1 MFVSSLNR
9 KCQLFFVLSLLLIPV
24 SISAETQPP
33 QRQSTPAMVNS
44 VLQSKFSKTMSLDGT
59 WEFAVDPDKVGQDKQ
74 WYLPDVPLPNKRDI
88 QVPGCWEAQGVGEP
102 GRSNEGT
109 AGHETYGHKMFTN
122 YGGAAW
128 YRKTVKVPAKWQD
141 NKIWLKIGGINS
153 IGWIWVN
160 GEFIAKHYEY
170 AGTYKYDITDL
181 VTAGKSATVAI
192 LARNDIP
199 SRQGEVNSLRVYG
212 GLYRS
217 VELEATGDVFVE
229 YAYVEG
235 KFDAKSAHVHA
246 TIRSTASK
254 SRKVKLEV
262 KLATLKG
269 KKAGNASKS
278 VTIESGKTTEV
289 VFDIPLKTFQ
299 AWSPEQPNLYRA
311 DIVLKSRGK
320 AVHGWIDRFGVRKIE
335 TRNNKF
341 WLNNKPYF
349 LRGYGDDHAYPLTVC
364 SPADRKAHLKN
375 ISVAREF
382 GFNYVRHHTHVEL
395 PEYFEA
401 ADELGILVQTEI
413 PYWAGYGKDDDTRFS
428 GVAHMSGGHKD
439 PPGDLRTLIRHF
451 RRYVSNSFYCGG
463 NEGHYSKEL
472 SQELHDIAKEMDP
485 SRPWMSQDRNK
496 TLGYPAIGQGVD
508 TSTVDFLS
516 DYQSHGRSGSG
527 DAFMVPLLES
537 EDHWP
542 FINHEFLSMSIA
554 DDPRLE
560 PKYGTGYAPNLT
572 MDQARA
578 AAKNAGL
585 TWQQAENCIE
595 AGFRLQSIFHKI
607 GLESARL
614 DPRLDG
620 FSMWLL
626 LDFPPATWNGLLNIF
641 HEPKYSTAEYFRT
654 FNQPVVLLAQDPDPK
669 PGLFLRKSP
678 FSSLLPPEYEF
689 DEAAI
694 RERKM
699 TEPLRMRPILN
710 AFYDWPIYTSGQNV
724 LVEWVVSNFGD
735 APISREKLAWR
746 LLDGEKVLA
755 EGTSSDVDAPI
766 GYVGKIGL
774 AEITLPQITKPIKA
788 AVEVSLTGGKWSN
801 SWDIWVFPQLQ
812 KKADLGQK
820 LAVGEELYDLLSSRY
835 NNVVRTDSPDAQDAQ
850 VLIVNFDG
858 DAIVEALAK
867 GKKVLCLSIPP
878 QAAIG
883 VQARLGNWIWTEQTG
898 TAVEADH
905 PAFGDF
911 PNEAFMNQPWFR
923 LMSRAVKLT
932 PGGPV
937 SNTEKLMFGNGSA
950 GYFTCVFEA
959 NSDKG
964 SVLVSGLNLTSKTHR
979 NMPESAYLL
988 DQMIRYVASEDFSPG
1003 GTVDPAF
1010 FGGLVDL
1017 TSALG
1022 KLNGFDK
1029 IIETI
1034 PSQKSSYNSGFFG
1047 VLTSHFIRQTD
1058 GKGIISWR
1066 SKPLTEDNISDEG
1079 QASFQWPATTG
1090 WFTDLDGDFT
1100 LLVNGKELLKFDV
1113 SAETQS
1119 WAIPGQAI
1127 QERTGLTYDVNGF
1140 TPTGDST
1147 GIMTLTLPTG
1157 TVKVG
1162 ESIEIGVKGSASNS
1176 KRFFMLYETP

>member
-1 MFVSSLNR
+1 MFFNSLTR
-9 KCQLFFVLSLLLIPV
+9 KFESLILLSLILISV
-24 SISAETQPP
+24 SISAETQEQ
-33 QRQSTPAMVNS
+33 QRQATPAIVNP
-44 VLQSKFSKTMSLDGT
+44 VLRSKLSQTISLVGT
-59 WEFAVDPDKVGQDKQ
+59 WDFATDPEKKGEDQH
-74 WYLPDVPLPNKRDI
+74 WYRPNVQLPNKRDI
-88 QVPGCWEAQGVGEP
+88 QVPGCWEAQGVGDP

-109 AGHETYGHKMFTN
+109 AGFETYGHKMFTN

-181 VTAGKSATVAI
+181 VTAGKSATIAI

-199 SRQGEVNSLRVYG
+199 SRQGETNSLRVYG

-217 VELEATGDVFVE
+217 VELEATGNVFVE

-235 KFDAKSAHVHA
+235 KFDEKSARVHA
-246 TIRSTASK
+246 TIRSTASDN
-254 SRKVKLEV
+254 RKVKLEV
-262 KLATLKG
+262 QLATLKG

-278 VTIESGKTTEV
+278 VTIEPGKTTEV

-299 AWSPEQPNLYRA
+299 AWSPEHPNLYRA

-320 AVHGWIDRFGVRKIE
+320 AVHGWIDRFGVKKIE
-335 TRNNKF
+335 TRNKQF

-375 ISVAREF
+375 ISIAKEF

-401 ADELGILVQTEI
+401 ADELGILAQTEI
-413 PYWAGYGKDDDTRFS
+413 PYWAGFGKDDGTRFS
-428 GVAHMSGGHKD
+428 FVAHMSGGQKD
-439 PPGDLRTLIRHF
+439 PPGDLRTLITHF

-472 SQELHDIAKEMDP
+472 TKELHDIVAEMDP
-485 SRPWMSQDRNK
+485 SRPWMSQDRNT
-496 TLGYPAIGQGVD
+496 TLAWVFGLEFDISKVD
-508 TSTVDFLS
+508 WLS
-516 DYQSHGRSGSG
+516 EYQSHSRSGSG

-542 FINHEFLSMSIA
+542 WINHEFLSMSTA

-572 MDQARA
+572 MDTAKA

-595 AGFRLQSIFHKI
+595 AGFRIQSIFHKI

-614 DPRLDG
+614 DPKVDG

-626 LDFPPATWNGLLNIF
+626 IDFPPATWNGLLNIF
-641 HEPKYSTAEYFRT
+641 HEPKYSTAEHFRT

-669 PGLFLRKSP
+669 PGLFLRKAP
-678 FSSLLPPEYEF
+678 ITSLWPPVYEF

-694 RERKM
+694 KERM
-699 TEPLRMRPILN
+699 MADPIRMRPILN
-710 AFYDWPIYTSGQNV
+710 AFYDWPIYTSGQTV

-735 APISREKLAWR
+735 ATISGEKLTWR
-746 LLDGEKVLA
+746 LLDGRKVLA

-774 AEITLPQITKPIKA
+774 AEITLPQVTKPIKA
-788 AVEVSLTGGKWSN
+788 VVEISLTGGKWSN
-801 SWDIWVFPQLQ
+801 SWDIWVFPELQ
-812 KKADLGQK
+812 KKADIGQK
-820 LAVGEELYDLLSSRY
+820 LAVGERLYDLLSSRY
-835 NNVVRTDSPDAQDAQ
+835 HNVVRADSPDAKDAQ
-850 VLIVNFDG
+850 VLIADFDG
-858 DAIVEALAK
+858 DAIVEALDK

-883 VQARLGNWIWTEQTG
+883 VNARLGNWIWTEQAG

-923 LMSRAVKLT
+923 LMSRAARLT

-937 SNTEKLMFGNGSA
+937 SNAEKLMFGNGSA

-964 SVLVSGLNLTSKTHR
+964 SVLVSGLNLTSETHR
-979 NMPESAYLL
+979 NMPESVYLL
-988 DQMIRYVASEDFSPG
+988 DQMIRYVASKDFSPS

-1017 TSALG
+1017 TTTLR

-1029 IIETI
+1029 IIKTI
-1034 PSQKSSYNSGFFG
+1034 PSQKTSYNSGFFG
-1047 VLTSHFIRQTD
+1047 VLPAHFIRQTD

-1066 SKPLTEDNISDEG
+1066 SKPLTKENISDDGE
-1079 QASFQWPATTG
+1079 ASFQWPASTG
-1090 WFTDLDGDFT
+1090 WVTDPDGDFT

-1113 SAETQS
+1113 SNTTKS
-1119 WAIPGQAI
+1119 WPIPGQAL
-1127 QERTGLTYDVNGF
+1127 QSRTGLTYDVNGF

-1147 GIMTLTLPTG
+1147 GIMTLTLPAG

-1176 KRFFMLYETP
+1176 KRFFMLYETPQ